1 MAPPIPKGLSLKDLM
16 TGVADVQKVAAARP
30 GAQAFEIRDLLRGK
44 THGEMAKIASDKGI
58 FGTTPRGE
66 PVRASVMSASSD
78 TPVKG
83 NLPRRV
89 YNNEKFGL
97 VLHPESK
104 KPELDTH
111 FGSKDPTLSFAKDID
126 PDTYDY
132 NETGPMWKA
141 IAGKLDSIDAKNREA
156 LIKKIRAGKD
166 VDSRFYPAPIFTVNA
181 ENVGGRGSAWKGYKS
196 PGTNLYSLGFDMSR
210 APGGEFGVTAN
221 TLTEVNVPRR
231 IRNALSHYFGHG
243 DFGTIAPVNEEKV
256 RGIAPYS
263 SQSIRM
269 PVEDVRLED
278 DYLSSMLPKKF
289 GSKLQSMRPQSL
301 ADLTDDE
308 MAGYLLLREAQLA
321 GAYGPPTQGLG
332 PFDLK
337 DLRALSVPTVKTASE
352 RGGTGILRAFGPNTL
367 GRALTTEE
375 TVARMLRGQTPE
387 EISYE
392 LFKNVPDEAL
402 KGRYAKGGLATALD
416 A

>member
-1 MAPPIPKGLSLKDLM
+1 
-16 TGVADVQKVAAARP
+16 
-30 GAQAFEIRDLLRGK
+30 
-44 THGEMAKIASDKGI
+44 MAKIASDKGV

-66 PVRASVMSASSD
+66 PVRASVISARSNAPVTKNLTRSSFD
-78 TPVKG
+78 TG
-83 NLPRRV
+83 
-89 YNNEKFGL
+89 EFDL

-104 KPELDTH
+104 KPDPQREYT
-111 FGSKDPTLSFAKDID
+111 GRDPTLTFKKDID
-126 PDTYDY
+126 EDTYDY
-132 NETGPMWKA
+132 NETGPMWKQ
-141 IAGKLDSIDAKNREA
+141 IADKLRSIDAGQLEA
-156 LIKKIRAGKD
+156 LRKRIRAGENID
-166 VDSRFYPAPIFTVNA
+166 GTFYDAPIFTINA
-181 ENVGGRGSAWKGYKS
+181 QNVGANNPTWKGYKS
-196 PGTNLYSLGFDMSR
+196 PGTNLYQLGFDMSK
-210 APGGEFGVTAN
+210 APGGEFG
-221 TLTEVNVPRR
+221 
-231 IRNALSHYFGHG
+231 
-243 DFGTIAPVNEEKV
+243 TIAPINEEKV
-256 RGIAPYS
+256 RGISPFS
-263 SQSIRM
+263 TQSFRM
-269 PVEDVRLED
+269 PIDDVSLED
-278 DYLSSMLPKKF
+278 SYLADLLPKKF
-289 GSKLQSMRPQSL
+289 GSKLQGMRPQSL

-375 TVARMLRGQTPE
+375 AVARMLRGQTPE

-392 LFKNVPDEAL
+392 LFSNVPDEVL

>member
-16 TGVADVQKVAAARP
+16 TGLVDVHKVGAARP
-30 GAQAFEIRDLLRGK
+30 GAQAYEIRDLLRGK

-58 FGTTPRGE
+58 FGTLPSGE
-66 PVRASVMSASSD
+66 PVRASVVSARD
-78 TPVKG
+78 YQPVAK
-83 NLPRRV
+83 NVPRTSFD
-89 YNNEKFGL
+89 EGAFGI

-104 KPELDTH
+104 KPDLRRGYAER
-111 FGSKDPTLSFAKDID
+111 DPVLTFKKDID
-126 PDTYDY
+126 EDTYDY
-132 NETGPMWKA
+132 NETGPMWKQ
-141 IAGKLDSIDAKNREA
+141 IADKLKSIDAGQLEA
-156 LIKKIRAGKD
+156 LRKRIRAGENISGD
-166 VDSRFYPAPIFTVNA
+166 FYEAPIYTINA
-181 ENVGGRGSAWKGYKS
+181 QNVGAKEPMWKGYKS
-196 PGTNLYSLGFDMSR
+196 PGTNLYSLGFDMSQ

-221 TLTEVNVPRR
+221 TLTNVNVPRR

-243 DFGTIAPVNEEKV
+243 NFGTIAPINEEKV
-256 RGIAPYS
+256 RGLSPFS
-263 SQSIRM
+263 TQSFRM
-269 PVEDVRLED
+269 PVDDVSLED
-278 DYLSSMLPKKF
+278 SYLADLLPKKF

>member
-16 TGVADVQKVAAARP
+16 TGVVDVHKAAAARP

-44 THGEMAKIASDKGI
+44 THGEMAKIASDQGI
-58 FGTTPRGE
+58 FGKLNSGE
-66 PVRASVMSASSD
+66 PVRASVVSARSNQPI
-78 TPVKG
+78 TK
-83 NLPRRV
+83 NLPRSSFNDER
-89 YNNEKFGL
+89 FDL

-104 KPELDTH
+104 KPDPRTGLT
-111 FGSKDPTLSFAKDID
+111 GRDPTLTFKKDID
-126 PDTYDY
+126 EDTYDY
-132 NETGPMWKA
+132 NETGPMWRQ
-141 IAGKLDSIDAKNREA
+141 IAGKLKSFDADNLKAYRKRA
-156 LIKKIRAGKD
+156 MAGKD
-166 VDSRFYPAPIFTVNA
+166 AGWFDEAPIFSIDSQNA
-181 ENVGGRGSAWKGYKS
+181 GAGTSMWKDYKS
-196 PGTNLYSLGFDMSR
+196 QGTNLYSLGFDMSK

-221 TLTEVNVPRR
+221 TLTDVNIPRR

-243 DFGTIAPVNEEKV
+243 DFGTIAPINEEKV
-256 RGIAPYS
+256 RGLSPFS
-263 SQSIRM
+263 TQSFRM
-269 PVEDVRLED
+269 PVDDISLED
-278 DYLSSMLPKKF
+278 SYLADLLPKKF
-289 GSKLQSMRPQSL
+289 GSKLQDMRPQSL

-375 TVARMLRGQTPE
+375 TIARMLRGQTPE

-392 LFKNVPDEAL
+392 LFKNVPDEAF

>member
-1 MAPPIPKGLSLKDLM
+1 
-16 TGVADVQKVAAARP
+16 
-30 GAQAFEIRDLLRGK
+30 
-44 THGEMAKIASDKGI
+44 
-58 FGTTPRGE
+58 
-66 PVRASVMSASSD
+66 MS
-78 TPVKG
+78 K
-83 NLPRRV
+83 
-89 YNNEKFGL
+89 
-97 VLHPESK
+97 
-104 KPELDTH
+104 
-111 FGSKDPTLSFAKDID
+111 
-126 PDTYDY
+126 
-132 NETGPMWKA
+132 
-141 IAGKLDSIDAKNREA
+141 
-156 LIKKIRAGKD
+156 
-166 VDSRFYPAPIFTVNA
+166 
-181 ENVGGRGSAWKGYKS
+181 
-196 PGTNLYSLGFDMSR
+196 

-221 TLTEVNVPRR
+221 TLTNVNVPRR

-243 DFGTIAPVNEEKV
+243 DFGTIAPINEEKV
-256 RGIAPYS
+256 RGISPFS
-263 SQSIRM
+263 TQSFRM
-269 PVEDVRLED
+269 PMDDISLED
-278 DYLSSMLPKKF
+278 SYLADLLPKKF

>member
-1 MAPPIPKGLSLKDLM
+1 MAPPIPKGLTFKDLL
-16 TGVADVQKVAAARP
+16 TGVADVHKAAAARP

-44 THGEMAKIASDKGI
+44 THGEMAKIASDKGV

-66 PVRASVMSASSD
+66 PVRASVISARSNAPVTKNLTRSSFD
-78 TPVKG
+78 TG
-83 NLPRRV
+83 
-89 YNNEKFGL
+89 EFDL

-104 KPELDTH
+104 KPDPQREYT
-111 FGSKDPTLSFAKDID
+111 GRDPTLTFKKDID
-126 PDTYDY
+126 EDTYDY
-132 NETGPMWKA
+132 NETGPMWKQ
-141 IAGKLDSIDAKNREA
+141 IADKLRSIDAGQLEA
-156 LIKKIRAGKD
+156 LRKRIRAGENID
-166 VDSRFYPAPIFTVNA
+166 GTFYDAPIFTINA
-181 ENVGGRGSAWKGYKS
+181 QNVGANNPTWKGYKS
-196 PGTNLYSLGFDMSR
+196 PGTNLYQLGFDMSK

-221 TLTEVNVPRR
+221 TLTNVNIPRR

-243 DFGTIAPVNEEKV
+243 DFGTIAPINEEKV
-256 RGIAPYS
+256 RGISPFS
-263 SQSIRM
+263 TQSFRM
-269 PVEDVRLED
+269 PIDDVSLED
-278 DYLSSMLPKKF
+278 SYLADLLPKKF
-289 GSKLQSMRPQSL
+289 GSKLQGMRPQSL

-375 TVARMLRGQTPE
+375 AVARMLRGQTPE

-392 LFKNVPDEAL
+392 LFSNVPDEVL